1 MGFLCKA
8 VDTLLLVAFTVMLF
22 AGPLID
28 AQLVFPVTAFP
39 EVLVRLKQRY
49 VEEYQDYLMV
59 EKPHFFAALVW
70 LELIF
75 QWPLVLLNIYG
86 ILASKPWF
94 NTTCL
99 IYGASVI
106 TAMTALLGELLGSQK
121 ASDKL
126 LTMYS
131 PFMGLGVLAL
141 LRGLV
146 PHSPKS
152 ASAAAGKK
160 PAALARKKRA

>member
-1 MGFLCKA
+1 MGILCKV
-8 VDTLLLVAFTVMLF
+8 VDTLLLVAFVVLLL

-28 AQLVFPVTAFP
+28 AQTVLPETTFPD
-39 EVLVRLKQRY
+39 VLVRLKQQY
-49 VEEYQDYLMV
+49 AEEYQDYLMV
-59 EKPHFFAALVW
+59 EKPHFFVALVW

-94 NTTCL
+94 KTTCL

-106 TAMTALLGELLGSQK
+106 TSMTALLGELLGSQK

-126 LTMYS
+126 LKMYS
-131 PFMGLGVLAL
+131 PFMGLGILAL

-146 PHSPKS
+146 PQS
-152 ASAAAGKK
+152 GKAPTIGK
-160 PAALARKKRA
+160 RPALARKKRA

>member
-1 MGFLCKA
+1 MGILCKV
-8 VDTLLLVAFTVMLF
+8 VDTLLLVAFVVMLL

-28 AQLVFPVTAFP
+28 AQLVLPETTFPD
-39 EVLVRLKQRY
+39 VLIRLKQRY
-49 VEEYQDYLMV
+49 AEEFQDYLMV
-59 EKPHFFAALVW
+59 EKPHFFVALVW
-70 LELIF
+70 LELVF

-99 IYGASVI
+99 IYGASVV

-126 LTMYS
+126 LKMYS

-146 PHSPKS
+146 PQS
-152 ASAAAGKK
+152 GKAPTIGK
-160 PAALARKKRA
+160 RPALARKKRA

>member
-1 MGFLCKA
+1 MGILCKA
-8 VDTLLLVAFTVMLF
+8 VDTLLLVAFTVLLLY
-22 AGPLID
+22 GPLIG
-28 AQLVFPVTAFP
+28 AQLLLPETAFP

-49 VEEYQDYLMV
+49 AEEYQDYLMV
-59 EKPHFFAALVW
+59 EKPHFFVALVW

-75 QWPLVLLNIYG
+75 QWPLLVLNIYG
-86 ILASKPWF
+86 ILASRPWF

-106 TAMTALLGELLGSQK
+106 TTMTALLGELLGSQK

-126 LTMYS
+126 VTMYS
-131 PFMGLGVLAL
+131 PFMGVGVLAL

-146 PHSPKS
+146 PHSGKS
-152 ASAAAGKK
+152 QAVDKRPAIAGKK
-160 PAALARKKRA
+160 RV

>member
-1 MGFLCKA
+1 MRILCKV
-8 VDTLLLVAFTVMLF
+8 VDTLLLVALVVMLL

-28 AQLVFPVTAFP
+28 AQIVLPETTFPD
-39 EVLVRLKQRY
+39 VLIRLKQSY
-49 VEEYQDYLMV
+49 AEEYQDYLMV
-59 EKPHFFAALVW
+59 EKPHFFKALVW
-70 LELIF
+70 LELVF

-126 LTMYS
+126 LKMYS

-141 LRGLV
+141 MRGLV
-146 PHSPKS
+146 PQS
-152 ASAAAGKK
+152 GKAPIIGK
-160 PAALARKKRA
+160 RPALARKKKA

>member
-1 MGFLCKA
+1 MGILCKA
-8 VDTLLLVAFTVMLF
+8 VDALLMVAFVVLF
-22 AGPLID
+22 FYGPLIG
-28 AQLVFPVTAFP
+28 AQLVYPETTFP

-49 VEEYQDYLMV
+49 AEEYQDFLMV
-59 EKPHFFAALVW
+59 EKPLFFVALVW
-70 LELIF
+70 LELMF

-106 TAMTALLGELLGSQK
+106 TSMTALLGELLGSQK

-126 LTMYS
+126 LTMYF
-131 PFMGLGVLAL
+131 PFMGVGVLAL

-146 PHSPKS
+146 SHSGKS
-152 ASAAAGKK
+152 QTDGKR
-160 PAALARKKRA
+160 PATARKKRA

>member
-1 MGFLCKA
+1 MGILCKV
-8 VDTLLLVAFTVMLF
+8 VDTLLLVAFVVMLF

-28 AQLVFPVTAFP
+28 AQMVLPQTSFP

-49 VEEYQDYLMV
+49 AEEYQDYLMV
-59 EKPHFFAALVW
+59 EKPHFFVALVW
-70 LELIF
+70 LELVF

-106 TAMTALLGELLGSQK
+106 TAMTAILGEMLGSKK

-126 LTMYS
+126 LKMYS

-146 PHSPKS
+146 PQS
-152 ASAAAGKK
+152 GKAPSIGK
-160 PAALARKKRA
+160 RPALARKKRV

>member
-1 MGFLCKA
+1 MGILCKV
-8 VDTLLLVAFTVMLF
+8 VDMLLLVAFMVMLV

-28 AQLVFPVTAFP
+28 AQLVLPEATFP
-39 EVLVRLKQRY
+39 EVLVRLKQQY
-49 VEEYQDYLMV
+49 AEEYQDYLMV
-59 EKPHFFAALVW
+59 EKPHFFVALVW

-86 ILASKPWF
+86 ILASKHWF
-94 NTTCL
+94 HTTCL

-106 TAMTALLGELLGSQK
+106 TAMTALLGELMGSQK

-126 LTMYS
+126 LTVYS
-131 PFMGLGVLAL
+131 PFMGLGVLAF

-146 PHSPKS
+146 PNS
-152 ASAAAGKK
+152 GKALTIGK
-160 PAALARKKRA
+160 RPAMAREKRA

>member
-1 MGFLCKA
+1 MGILCKV
-8 VDTLLLVAFTVMLF
+8 VDTLLLVVFVVMLL

-28 AQLVFPVTAFP
+28 AQMVLPQTTFPD
-39 EVLVRLKQRY
+39 VLIRLKQRY
-49 VEEYQDYLMV
+49 AEEYQDYLMV
-59 EKPHFFAALVW
+59 EKPHFFVALVW
-70 LELIF
+70 LELVF

-86 ILASKPWF
+86 LWASKPWF

-99 IYGASVI
+99 IYGASVT

-126 LTMYS
+126 LKMYS

-146 PHSPKS
+146 PHSSKVPTI
-152 ASAAAGKK
+152 GKR
-160 PAALARKKRA
+160 PALARKKRA

>member
-28 AQLVFPVTAFP
+28 AQLVLPKTAFP
-39 EVLVRLKQRY
+39 EVVVRLKQRY
-49 VEEYQDYLMV
+49 AEEYQDYLMV
-59 EKPHFFAALVW
+59 EKPHFFVALVW

-86 ILASKPWF
+86 ILTSKPWF

-146 PHSPKS
+146 PHSG
-152 ASAAAGKK
+152 ASLGAGKK
-160 PAALARKKRA
+160 PGALARKKRA

>member
-1 MGFLCKA
+1 MGILCKV
-8 VDTLLLVAFTVMLF
+8 VDTLLLMVFVVLLL

-28 AQLVFPVTAFP
+28 AQLVLPETTFPD
-39 EVLVRLKQRY
+39 VLIRLKQRY
-49 VEEYQDYLMV
+49 AEEYQDYLMV
-59 EKPHFFAALVW
+59 EKPHFFVALVW
-70 LELIF
+70 LELVF

-106 TAMTALLGELLGSQK
+106 TAMTAILGELLGSQK

-126 LTMYS
+126 LKMYS

-146 PHSPKS
+146 PQS
-152 ASAAAGKK
+152 GKAPTIGK
-160 PAALARKKRA
+160 RPALARKKRA

>member
-1 MGFLCKA
+1 MGILCKV
-8 VDTLLLVAFTVMLF
+8 VDTVLLVVFVVMLL

-28 AQLVFPVTAFP
+28 AQLVLP
-39 EVLVRLKQRY
+39 ETTFLDVLIRLKQSY
-49 VEEYQDYLMV
+49 AEEYQDYLMV
-59 EKPHFFAALVW
+59 EKPHFFVALVW
-70 LELIF
+70 LGLVF
-75 QWPLVLLNIYG
+75 QWPLLLLNIYG

-106 TAMTALLGELLGSQK
+106 TAMAALLGELLGSQK

-126 LTMYS
+126 LKMYS
-131 PFMGLGVLAL
+131 PFMGVGILAL

-146 PHSPKS
+146 PQSGK
-152 ASAAAGKK
+152 ASTIGKR
-160 PAALARKKRA
+160 PALARKKRA